1 MSKQILIDYSEYLE
15 LEKAKN
21 QVEKI
26 KAACLDGALVREE
39 YFDGHRLKMAVNT
52 RVIVTADLKL
62 AIEEIGG
69 LKNGQEEKN

>member
-1 MSKQILIDYSEYLE
+1 MSKQILIEYSEYLE
-15 LEKAKN
+15 LEKAKK

-39 YFDGHRLKMAVNT
+39 RFDEQLYKMVAKT
-52 RVIVTADLKL
+52 KVIVTADLQL

-69 LKNGQEEKN
+69 LRNG

>member
-15 LEKAKN
+15 LEKAKK

-39 YFDGHRLKMAVNT
+39 MFDEQLYKMAAKT
-52 RVIVTADLKL
+52 KVIVTADLQL

-69 LKNGQEEKN
+69 LRNG